1 MDCRR
6 SVSQTGSCVEG
17 LLDLALAL
25 LQLSVSTMV
34 EITIHNGAV
43 EISADLIAEGL
54 SVAPQD
60 IPALIRAGEITSL
73 HEQGVD
79 RDAGR
84 TRLTFFYKS
93 KRFRVIINA
102 HGQVLHRA
110 TIDFG
115 DRPLPSALRRPND

>member
-17 LLDLALAL
+17 SLDLALTL

-60 IPALIRAGEITSL
+60 ILALMRAGEITSL

-84 TRLTFFYKS
+84 TRLTFFYKGR
-93 KRFRVIINA
+93 RFRIIINA
-102 HGQVLHRA
+102 DGHVIRRS

-115 DRPLPSALRRPND
+115 DRPLPSALHQPDD